1 MCRILLLKMVHV
13 QFNFDSLF
21 TLKNDYKCIKRK
33 YPDFTKMFLYT
44 FTKKMECGNV
54 VPLLWLSLVTC
65 KFLLWTCEHL
75 FESEPVAAPPNRVG
89 WWPRVDCLP
98 PPPPKKKNIPPAAT
112 GLNYFSPTSLC
123 ECKED
128 KATSWA
134 TTKENWSN
142 TDPLLILN
150 LMPAY
155 RCHRIFITRTTQA
168 GTPPCF
174 SHPLYVNGQTHI
186 RLHSQT

>member
-98 PPPPKKKNIPPAAT
+98 PPPPKKKKIYHQPPPVLT
-112 GLNYFSPTSLC
+112 ISL
-123 ECKED
+123 
-128 KATSWA
+128 
-134 TTKENWSN
+134 
-142 TDPLLILN
+142 
-150 LMPAY
+150 
-155 RCHRIFITRTTQA
+155 QQV
-168 GTPPCF
+168 
-174 SHPLYVNGQTHI
+174 YVNAKRTKQLLEQPQKKTEATQTPY
-186 RLHSQT
+186 SF